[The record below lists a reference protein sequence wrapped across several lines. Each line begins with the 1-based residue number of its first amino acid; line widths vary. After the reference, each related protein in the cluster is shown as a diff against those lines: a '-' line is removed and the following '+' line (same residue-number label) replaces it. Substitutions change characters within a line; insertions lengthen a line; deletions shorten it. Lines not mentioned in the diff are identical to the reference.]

1 MLRKRL
7 MSYLPYISALVI
19 LILIIGYFGAGYLIY
34 DSLTRVQARC
44 ESPFMDGKRDNTPAA
59 FFARYGDSDLI
70 VNDEPYRMSNYES
83 VEFLARDEDITIR
96 GWFVPSAT
104 ESEQVVIV
112 VHGLRMCRRD
122 PTVLIPAG
130 MLYRNGFNVL
140 LIDLRNHGD
149 SDVTDGRTAAGN
161 REFRDILG
169 AFDWLVAQDYEAEN
183 IGIVGISLGGG
194 ASLIAFGEEPQ
205 IAAIWVDSTF
215 ADIREAAEDE
225 LTRNG
230 YPTILMGA
238 SDFVANAAGINLA
251 EYSPLESIQNNQER
265 PIFLTHGTGD
275 LRLKVDFSQDLYAA
289 AGSNAELWL
298 IDGLDHV
305 EAIYRIPD
313 EYEQGLVA
321 FFEGAL
327 GE

>member
-1 MLRKRL
+1 MLQNHILRWWPYML
-7 MSYLPYISALVI
+7 GLVIFLLIISYL
-19 LILIIGYFGAGYLIY
+19 GGGYLVY
-34 DSLTRVQARC
+34 DSLTRVQANC
-44 ESPFMDGKRDNTPAA
+44 ESRFMDDKRDNTPAA

-70 VNDEPYRMSNYES
+70 VDDEPYRMSDYETI
-83 VEFLARDEDITIR
+83 EFSARDEDITIH
-96 GWFVPSAT
+96 GWFVPTET

-130 MLYRNGFNVL
+130 MLHRNNFNVL

-169 AFDWLVAQDYEAEN
+169 AFDWLVSQGYEAEH

-194 ASLIAFGEEPQ
+194 ASLIAFGEEPE
-205 IAAIWVDSTF
+205 IAAIWLDSTF
-215 ADIREAAEDE
+215 ADIRETVEDE
-225 LTRNG
+225 LARNG
-230 YPTILMGA
+230 YPLLLISA
-238 SDFVANAAGINLA
+238 SDLIANMTGINLA
-251 EYSPLESIQNNQER
+251 EYSPLESIQNHQER

-275 LRLKVDFSQDLYAA
+275 LRLKVEFAQDLFAA
-289 AGSNAELWL
+289 AGSKAELWL
-298 IDGLDHV
+298 VPDFDHV
-305 EAIYRIPD
+305 EAIYRISD
-313 EYEQGLVA
+313 EYEERLVA
-321 FFEGAL
+321 FFKGAL